1 MKIDM
6 VDPLVADPP
15 QRNSTNRRNPPNRV
29 KLLPY
34 SVTISNLITT
44 LFVQQAVFD
53 YLYNLLLVSKQVP
66 GVKSQHVSPGKKCV
80 LLPSTC
86 QIVQDSMETLRIKNC
101 FFLLQDTFFKE
112 TDISPHGSTNV
123 FCIIFI

>member
-1 MKIDM
+1 MVWIGNLIQYIWCKESFNFLAKYFLHMKLEG
-6 VDPLVADPP
+6 VVPLVADPP

-66 GVKSQHVSPGKKCV
+66 GVKSQHVSPGK
-80 LLPSTC
+80 
-86 QIVQDSMETLRIKNC
+86 
-101 FFLLQDTFFKE
+101 
-112 TDISPHGSTNV
+112 NV
-123 FCIIFI
+123 FCFHQPAT